1 MNTKLEQLTKKAN
14 WLLTGLKDHPKK
26 EDWYTVTLNFSCYS
40 SLYGTVN
47 DLMKLCTVALLTEPP
62 YISPMVGNPNIDL
75 ANILELA
82 IQLMPKSEPEF
93 LDGVKELLRETT
105 EETEEQL
112 PQFNFSTIRVLE
124 EPTVKTL

>member
-1 MNTKLEQLTKKAN
+1 MNTKLEQLSKKAN
-14 WLLTGLKDHPKK
+14 WLLTGLKGHPKMG
-26 EDWYTVTLNFSCYS
+26 DCYTVTLNFSGYG
-40 SLYGTVN
+40 SLYATVN

-93 LDGVKELLRETT
+93 LDEVKEIMKEATK
-105 EETEEQL
+105 EEEGQL
-112 PQFNFSTIRVLE
+112 PQFNYSTTRIVEKEAFQL
-124 EPTVKTL
+124 

>member
-1 MNTKLEQLTKKAN
+1 MNTPITQLRKKAN

-26 EDWYTVTLNFSCYS
+26 EDWYTVTLNFSGYS

-47 DLMKLCTVALLTEPP
+47 DLMKLCTVAMLTEPP
-62 YISPMVGNPNIDL
+62 YISPLVGNPNIDI

-93 LDGVKELLRETT
+93 LDEIKEILKQPE
-105 EETEEQL
+105 
-112 PQFNFSTIRVLE
+112 PQPLYNFSTSRIIQAF
-124 EPTVKTL
+124 PDTVVIQT